1 MLSRIVPIVSW
12 VYISLILS
20 EEDFMAGILDSVNQR
35 TQLVGQNRLELL
47 LFKLTG
53 RQRFGINVFKVRE
66 VMPCPKLT
74 ILPKQD
80 KFIKGVAHIRGQTIS
95 VIDLSKATGG
105 PEVVQTEN
113 SFVVITEYNRTVQ
126 AFLVSGVERIVTLS
140 WTDVMPPPE
149 GAGKSSYLTA
159 VTEIDKEMVSIL
171 DVEKILNEISPISTQ
186 LSEGIADN
194 SVGENVGDRVIMIA
208 DDSTVAR
215 NQVKRALEP
224 FGLTMLLAKNGQDAL
239 EQLLAIADTCETS
252 ITEKVALL
260 ISDIE
265 MPEMD
270 GYTLTSII
278 KSNDKMK
285 VIPVILHTSL
295 SGVFNNAM
303 VEKVGAEDFIPKFH
317 PDELARSVKKWLKHG
332 SEH

>member
-1 MLSRIVPIVSW
+1 
-12 VYISLILS
+12 
-20 EEDFMAGILDSVNQR
+20 MAGILDSVNQR

-47 LFKLTG
+47 LFKLVG
-53 RQRFGINVFKVRE
+53 LQRFGINVFKVRE
-66 VMPCPKLT
+66 VMPCPRLT
-74 ILPKQD
+74 SLPKQD

-105 PEVVQTEN
+105 PEIIPDEN
-113 SFVVITEYNRTVQ
+113 SFVIIAEYNRSVQ
-126 AFLVSGVERIVTLS
+126 GFLVAGVERIVTLS
-140 WTDVMPPPE
+140 WQDIMPPPE

-159 VTEIDKEMVSIL
+159 VTEIDNQMVSIL
-171 DVEKILNEISPISTQ
+171 DVEKILNEISPISTE
-186 LSEGIADN
+186 LSEDVIDN
-194 SVGENVGDRVIMIA
+194 TVGESIGERVIMIA

-224 FGLTMLLAKNGQDAL
+224 LGLNMVLAKNGQDAL
-239 EQLLAIADTCETS
+239 DQLKVMTEDCDC

-270 GYTLTSII
+270 GYTLTAEI
-278 KSNDKMK
+278 KSNEQLKKM
-285 VIPVILHTSL
+285 PVILHTSL

-317 PDELARSVKKWLKHG
+317 PDELATAVKKWLKP
-332 SEH
+332 SDVS

>member
-1 MLSRIVPIVSW
+1 MPVVVNWAILKE
-12 VYISLILS
+12 VY
-20 EEDFMAGILDSVNQR
+20 MAGILDSVNQR

-47 LFKLTG
+47 MFKLVG

-66 VMPCPKLT
+66 VMPCPRLT
-74 ILPKQD
+74 NLPKQD
-80 KFIKGVAHIRGQTIS
+80 KYIKGVAHIRGQTIS

-105 PEVVQTEN
+105 PEITDLSN
-113 SFVVITEYNRTVQ
+113 AFVIIAEYNRSVQ
-126 AFLVSGVERIVTLS
+126 GFLVSGVERIVTLS
-140 WTDVMPPPE
+140 WQDIMPPPE

-171 DVEKILNEISPISTQ
+171 DVEKILNEINPVSTE
-186 LSEGIADN
+186 LSEGVADT
-194 SVGENVGDRVIMIA
+194 SVGESLGERVIMIA

-224 FGLTMLLAKNGQDAL
+224 LGLKMLLAKNGQEAL
-239 EQLLAIADTCETS
+239 NQLKEIEESCEKS
-252 ITEKVALL
+252 VNEKVALL

-270 GYTLTSII
+270 GYTLTAEI
-278 KSNDKMK
+278 KNNDRLKKM
-285 VIPVILHTSL
+285 PVILHTSL

-317 PDELARSVKKWLKHG
+317 PDELANAVKKWLKAEEL
-332 SEH
+332 S

>member
-1 MLSRIVPIVSW
+1 
-12 VYISLILS
+12 
-20 EEDFMAGILDSVNQR
+20 MAGILDSVNQR

-47 LFKLTG
+47 LFKLVG
-53 RQRFGINVFKVRE
+53 PQRFGINVFKVRE
-66 VMPCPKLT
+66 VMPCPRLT
-74 ILPKQD
+74 TLPKQD

-95 VIDLSKATGG
+95 VIDLSKSTGG
-105 PEVVQTEN
+105 PEINPDEN
-113 SFVVITEYNRTVQ
+113 SFVIIAEYNRSVQ
-126 AFLVSGVERIVTLS
+126 GFLVAGVERIVTLS
-140 WTDVMPPPE
+140 WQDIMPPPE

-171 DVEKILNEISPISTQ
+171 DVEKILNEISPVSTE
-186 LSEGIADN
+186 LSADVID
-194 SVGENVGDRVIMIA
+194 STVGKSIGERVIMIA

-224 FGLTMLLAKNGQDAL
+224 LGLNMILAKNGQDAL
-239 EQLLAIADTCETS
+239 DQLKEIAKECNS
-252 ITEKVALL
+252 IEERVALL

-270 GYTLTSII
+270 GYTLTAEI
-278 KSNDKMK
+278 KSIESMRKM
-285 VIPVILHTSL
+285 PVILHTSL

-317 PDELARSVKKWLKHG
+317 PDELATAVKKWLKS
-332 SEH
+332 SEIS

>member
-1 MLSRIVPIVSW
+1 
-12 VYISLILS
+12 
-20 EEDFMAGILDSVNQR
+20 MAGILDSVNQR

-47 LFKLTG
+47 LFKLVG

-66 VMPCPKLT
+66 VLQCPPLT
-74 ILPKQD
+74 SLPKQD
-80 KFIKGVAHIRGQTIS
+80 PYIKGVAHIRGQTIS
-95 VIDLSKATGG
+95 IIDLSKATGG
-105 PEVVQTEN
+105 PEIRQTEDC
-113 SFVVITEYNRTVQ
+113 FIIIAEYNRSVQ
-126 AFLVSGVERIVTLS
+126 GFLVSGVERITTLS
-140 WTDVMPPPE
+140 WQDIMPPPE

-159 VTEIDKEMVSIL
+159 VTDIDGEMVSIL
-171 DVEKILNEISPISTQ
+171 DVEKILNEISPVSTD
-186 LSEGIADN
+186 LSEDVVDETVGE
-194 SVGENVGDRVIMIA
+194 SVGDKIVMIA

-224 FGLTMLLAKNGQDAL
+224 LGLNLVLAKNGQDAL
-239 EQLLAIADTCETS
+239 DQLKEMANGCQNS

-270 GYTLTSII
+270 GYTLTAEL
-278 KSNDKMK
+278 KNDERTKQM
-285 VIPVILHTSL
+285 PVILHTSL

-317 PDELARSVKKWLKHG
+317 PDELATAVKKWLKL
-332 SEH
+332 EE